1 MLCAVCCPPRSEV
14 GTGSPRAWFTPMCG
28 YRELNQ
34 GPWCARATIVLNYR
48 TISSTYHFVSGIL
61 MGWPLTVLL
70 FLIIFTLKFI
80 LALHFV
86 TLECFVIVESRT
98 VLFPLILL
106 LINQF
111 VIIIIGF
118 FETEFLGVT
127 LLGVLELDFVDQ
139 ASLRLTE
146 ICLLCAGISVRH
158 HCLAS
163 PLVLITLPAHWSCI
177 RSSGSKLL
185 VRGKTSKHT
194 NKTITI
200 RGTEV
205 QNN

>member
-1 MLCAVCCPPRSEV
+1 M
-14 GTGSPRAWFTPMCG
+14 
-28 YRELNQ
+28 
-34 GPWCARATIVLNYR
+34 
-48 TISSTYHFVSGIL
+48 
-61 MGWPLTVLL
+61 
-70 FLIIFTLKFI
+70 
-80 LALHFV
+80 
-86 TLECFVIVESRT
+86 IVESRT

-146 ICLLCAGISVRH
+146 ICLLCLPCAGISVRH

-163 PLVLITLPAHWSCI
+163 PLVLITLPAH
-177 RSSGSKLL
+177 
-185 VRGKTSKHT
+185 
-194 NKTITI
+194 
-200 RGTEV
+200 
-205 QNN
+205 